1 MDNKKTI
8 ATIATLTAI
17 GTAGT
22 QVTHANEVSTDTT
35 NATPTV
41 VDKKV
46 AEVTEAQV
54 ATAQVTATQTQKNVD
69 EQQTK
74 VDQQTE
80 IVKEKTADVQD
91 KKEKLATAE
100 TDVKEA
106 TPENIATAKGNVK
119 QSKETVEAKK
129 TAVSEK
135 ENTVTKVATTI
146 TDQNQTV
153 AKAKDEVDNAQSE
166 VNDAKA
172 KVNQAQSILD
182 GTGAKEVIGKAEQTQ
197 AKVNADK
204 QAVENA
210 ETRLAEAKKADGE
223 RSTAIKQAKNDV
235 STKEAT
241 ANQADKT
248 LREASEKAEQTSTTL
263 AEKQADFTKA
273 EADFKATNTLV
284 VPAEYIEA
292 LKAYKNFDDLSEAGD
307 KKREE
312 AEQRLKAMNDKLVGL
327 NKFNSNANDK
337 GITLTLGSL
346 TDEQKMEL
354 NFFANDLLNQI
365 REAFGTNKVTI
376 SKGAVNFAD
385 EVADRYVADN
395 WDWDKVISEGHDK
408 EAIKELARK
417 NGLFEGQFYENMNT
431 LYGSRPTITMNRAKE
446 MIFEA
451 FNDFLFNGMEWE
463 HAGSVSGVTSM
474 EDKKQY
480 MGIALSSRKNATGV
494 HLITVAE
501 SLIREGSSFDKTP
514 VINPNTKEVIEA
526 RYNDARSA
534 LNQATTEFNNAKSA
548 LKNAEN
554 SKKQADDELAVA
566 KKTLAEKEA
575 VKEQTPEAQA
585 ILDKAQD
592 DLVKSTNDN
601 ETAQKAVAEL
611 NADIQAKQ
619 AKLEQAKAV
628 LSAKQQVLDAKKVT
642 LKAEQGKLAKLEAE
656 LQTAKTNLET
666 AKAELKDAEKA
677 LVEAEKRVQDLE
689 NAPVKLAEAQKAL
702 DEAENKLAEAQKVL
716 EMEQSKLAELTVKRD
731 EAKATYEAIKAQFD
745 KQEEA
750 KKQAELERKREELAK
765 QGIQSIPVIS
775 TTGKVIDY
783 VAQEK
788 PKNEVKLAIQNGT
801 QFIESSSEE
810 ATAYTAP
817 ATVSDKHL
825 PVTGEKVSVLA
836 YVGVSLL
843 VVFGLGVQKK
853 KEGN

>member
-74 VDQQTE
+74 VDQQTKVVE
-80 IVKEKTADVQD
+80 EKTADVQD
-91 KKEKLATAE
+91 KKEKVATAE

-106 TPENIATAKGNVK
+106 TPENIETAKGNVK

-146 TDQNQTV
+146 ADQNQTV
-153 AKAKDEVDNAQSE
+153 ATAKSETDNAQNE
-166 VNDAKA
+166 VNDAEA

-182 GTGAKEVIGKAEQTQ
+182 GTGAKEVIEKAEQTQ

-210 ETRLAEAKKADGE
+210 ETRLAEAKQADGE

-241 ANQADKT
+241 AKQADKT
-248 LREASEKAEQTSTTL
+248 LGEASEKAEQTSTKL

-327 NKFNSNANDK
+327 NKFNSNANDN

-346 TDEQKMEL
+346 TDEQKQEL
-354 NFFANDLLNQI
+354 NFFANDLLNQV
-365 REAFGTNKVTI
+365 RKAFGTNKVTI
-376 SKGAVNFAD
+376 SKGAMNFAD
-385 EVADRYVADN
+385 EISERYVADN

-417 NGLFEGQFYENMNT
+417 NGLFEGQYYENMNT
-431 LYGSRPTITMNRAKE
+431 LYGGRPTITMNRAKE

-451 FNDFLFNGMEWE
+451 FNDFLYNGMEWE

-526 RYNDARSA
+526 RYNNARSA
-534 LNQATTEFNNAKSA
+534 LNQATTEFNNAQSV
-548 LKNAEN
+548 LENAKN

-575 VKEQTPEAQA
+575 VKEQTPEAKA

-628 LSAKQQVLDAKKVT
+628 LSAKQQVLDAKQET
-642 LKAEQGKLAKLEAE
+642 LKTEQGKLAKLEAE

-677 LVEAEKRVQDLE
+677 LVEAEKRVQALE
-689 NAPVKLAEAQKAL
+689 NAPAKLAEAQKAL

-731 EAKATYEAIKAQFD
+731 EAKATYEAIKAQFE

-765 QGIQSIPVIS
+765 QGIQSVPVIS

-783 VAQEK
+783 VAQET
-788 PKNEVKLAIQNGT
+788 PKNGVKLAIQNGT